1 MLVVKNLNLSYPKS
15 EQFLKDISFQVEEGE
30 AVLLAGLSGSGK
42 SSILN
47 AINGIAKNYDE
58 CSISGEVLYNGRN
71 LLDEKMYKIAS
82 LISTVFQ
89 NPKTHFFNVDTTRE
103 LLFYLENIGLKREEM
118 KKRLDALLTLFPISH
133 LLDRSIFDLSG
144 GEKQILCIAS
154 AYISGNKIIML
165 DEPSS
170 NLDEKYTEILRTM
183 LTVLKEKRITLIIAE
198 HRLYYVRDIIDKV
211 ILIKKGI
218 IEQIFTGSEFFTET
232 DEFFSKNGLRSPRK
246 TALKKPFIKTALLE
260 SVPKDGLFIK
270 NLQYNFTKNRAL
282 EVKHILFNFGKIYGI
297 VGKNGCGKST
307 FIKSLIGLLKKSKEE
322 IFIDGRKLS
331 KNARIKISSLVM
343 QDVNHQ
349 LFTDS
354 LKNELLLNNEEARP
368 EVDGV
373 LERLSLLAY
382 KERHPMSLS
391 GGQKQRLAIAQ
402 VALSRKSIVCFDEP
416 TSGMDYKHCLEIA
429 FIIQSLKKS
438 NTIILIISHD
448 TEFLNL
454 TVDEVVNVENRSK
467 TIEPK

>member
-133 LLDRSIFDLSG
+133 LLDRSIFDFSG

-211 ILIKKGI
+211 ILIKNGI
-218 IEQIFTGSEFFTET
+218 IEQTFTGSEFFTET
-232 DEFFSKNGLRSPRK
+232 DEFFSKNGLRSPLK

-260 SVPKDGLFIK
+260 SIPNDGLFIK
-270 NLQYNFTKNRAL
+270 NLQYNFTKRRAL
-282 EVKHILFNFGKIYGI
+282 EVKNILFNFGKIYGI

-322 IFIDGRKLS
+322 IFLNGRKLS

-354 LKNELLLNNEEARP
+354 LKNELLLNNESAEKDLD
-368 EVDGV
+368 EILG
-373 LERLSLLAY
+373 RLSLLAY

-402 VALSRKSIVCFDEP
+402 VALSRKIIVCFDEP

-454 TVDEVVNVENRSK
+454 TVDEVVNVENWAK
-467 TIEPK
+467 TIERK